1 MGATVGVEK
10 ATPFKKSKKEEV
22 QSMSTTSRTVHVICC
37 VVFLCCLASTVLAQ
51 DYPSKPI
58 RLVVPYP
65 PGGSTDIVA
74 RIIGQ
79 KLTESWGQP
88 VVIDNRA
95 GASGIIGSELVAKA
109 PPDGYTVLLIGAGPY
124 VINPS
129 LFAKLPYDSVKDFTP
144 ITLVTKLPL
153 LLLTHPSLSANSVK
167 DLITVM
173 KSKREG
179 LPYASIGIG
188 TPSHLAMELFKSMA
202 QVEKLVHVPYSGSG
216 TAHTALLG
224 GQGALVMFDSVLSS
238 YPHVKSGKEKAIAVS
253 AAQRLASLPDVPTVA
268 ESGLPGFE
276 ADTWNGLV
284 APAGVPQ
291 EIALKLSREF
301 TRILNMSD
309 VQARLV
315 TQGAIPGG
323 NTPQVFAA
331 FVKAEI
337 AKWGKVIRDAD
348 VRAE

>member
-1 MGATVGVEK
+1 MSIISRIVRGVCCAVCICGLAGA
-10 ATPFKKSKKEEV
+10 
-22 QSMSTTSRTVHVICC
+22 
-37 VVFLCCLASTVLAQ
+37 VFAQ

-88 VVIDNRA
+88 VVVDNRA
-95 GASGIIGSELVAKA
+95 GASGMLGSEIVAKA
-109 PPDGYTVLLIGAGPY
+109 PPDGYTILLIGAGPY

-129 LFAKLPYDSVKDFTP
+129 LFAKVPYDSAKDFIP
-144 ITLVTKLPL
+144 ITLVTRLPL
-153 LLLTHPSLSANSVK
+153 LLVTHPSLPVKSVK
-167 DLITVM
+167 ELITVM

-179 LPYASIGIG
+179 FPYASIGIG

-202 QVEKLVHVPYSGSG
+202 QIEKLTHVPYSGSG

-238 YPHVKSGKEKAIAVS
+238 ISHVKAGKERVIAVS
-253 AAQRLASLPDVPTVA
+253 AAKRLASLPDVPTVA
-268 ESGLPGFE
+268 ESGLAGFE

-284 APAGVPQ
+284 GPAGLSA
-291 EIALKLSREF
+291 EIARKLSSEF
-301 TRILNMSD
+301 TRILNLPD
-309 VQARLV
+309 VQAKLV

-323 NTPQVFAA
+323 NTPEVFGA
-331 FVKAEI
+331 FVKTEM
-337 AKWGKVIRDAD
+337 AKWSRVIKDAN
-348 VRAE
+348 VKAE

>member
-1 MGATVGVEK
+1 
-10 ATPFKKSKKEEV
+10 
-22 QSMSTTSRTVHVICC
+22 MSTTSRIARAFCC
-37 VVFLCCLASTVLAQ
+37 VVFICCFAGAVLAQ

-88 VVIDNRA
+88 VIVDNRA
-95 GASGIIGSELVAKA
+95 GASGIIGTELVAKA
-109 PPDGYTVLLIGAGPY
+109 QPDGYTVEFIGAGPY

-129 LFAKLPYDSVKDFTP
+129 LFTKLPYDSLKDLTP
-144 ITLVTKLPL
+144 VTLVTRLPL
-153 LLLTHPSLSANSVK
+153 LLLTHPSLKVNSVK
-167 DLITVM
+167 DLIAVM
-173 KSKREG
+173 KSRPEG

-202 QVEKLVHVPYSGSG
+202 GVEKLVHVPYSGSG

-238 YPHVKSGKEKAIAVS
+238 FQHVKSGKEKAIAVS

-284 APAGVPQ
+284 APAGLPQ
-291 EIALKLSREF
+291 EIAVKLSREF
-301 TRILNMSD
+301 IKILGMPD
-309 VQARLV
+309 VQAKLV

-323 NTPQVFAA
+323 NSPQEFAA

-337 AKWGKVIRDAD
+337 AKWGKVIRDAN

>member
-1 MGATVGVEK
+1 
-10 ATPFKKSKKEEV
+10 
-22 QSMSTTSRTVHVICC
+22 
-37 VVFLCCLASTVLAQ
+37 
-51 DYPSKPI
+51 
-58 RLVVPYP
+58 
-65 PGGSTDIVA
+65 
-74 RIIGQ
+74 
-79 KLTESWGQP
+79 
-88 VVIDNRA
+88 
-95 GASGIIGSELVAKA
+95 
-109 PPDGYTVLLIGAGPY
+109 
-124 VINPS
+124 
-129 LFAKLPYDSVKDFTP
+129 
-144 ITLVTKLPL
+144 
-153 LLLTHPSLSANSVK
+153 
-167 DLITVM
+167 
-173 KSKREG
+173 
-179 LPYASIGIG
+179 
-188 TPSHLAMELFKSMA
+188 
-202 QVEKLVHVPYSGSG
+202 
-216 TAHTALLG
+216 
-224 GQGALVMFDSVLSS
+224 
-238 YPHVKSGKEKAIAVS
+238 VS

-301 TRILNMSD
+301 IRILNMPD

>member
-1 MGATVGVEK
+1 M
-10 ATPFKKSKKEEV
+10 
-22 QSMSTTSRTVHVICC
+22 SMTWRTARAICC
-37 VVFLCCLASTVLAQ
+37 VVFICCFASAVLAQ

-88 VVIDNRA
+88 VIVDNRA
-95 GASGIIGSELVAKA
+95 GASGIIGTELVAKA
-109 PPDGYTVLLIGAGPY
+109 QPDGYTVEFIGAGPY

-129 LFAKLPYDSVKDFTP
+129 LFAKLPYDSLKDFTP
-144 ITLVTKLPL
+144 ITLITRLPL
-153 LLLTHPSLSANSVK
+153 LLLTHPSLKVNSVK
-167 DLITVM
+167 DLIAIM
-173 KSKREG
+173 KSRREG

-202 QVEKLVHVPYSGSG
+202 GVEKLVHVPYSGSG

-238 YPHVKSGKEKAIAVS
+238 FQHVKSGKEKAIAVS

-284 APAGVPQ
+284 APAGLPQ
-291 EIALKLSREF
+291 EIAAKLSREF
-301 TRILNMSD
+301 IKILGMPD
-309 VQARLV
+309 VQAKLV

-323 NTPQVFAA
+323 NSPQVFAA
-331 FVKAEI
+331 FVKSEI
-337 AKWGKVIRDAD
+337 EKWGKVIRDANVKAD
-348 VRAE
+348 Q

>member
-1 MGATVGVEK
+1 MSMTWRTARAIFCGV
-10 ATPFKKSKKEEV
+10 F
-22 QSMSTTSRTVHVICC
+22 ICC
-37 VVFLCCLASTVLAQ
+37 FASVVLAQ
-51 DYPSKPI
+51 DYPNKPI

-88 VVIDNRA
+88 VIVDNRA
-95 GASGIIGSELVAKA
+95 GASGIIGTELVAKA
-109 PPDGYTVLLIGAGPY
+109 PPDGYTVEFIGAGPY

-129 LFAKLPYDSVKDFTP
+129 LFAKLPYDSLKDFTP
-144 ITLVTKLPL
+144 ITLVTRLPL
-153 LLLTHPSLSANSVK
+153 LLLTHPSLKVNSVK
-167 DLITVM
+167 DLIAVM
-173 KSKREG
+173 KSRREG

-202 QVEKLVHVPYSGSG
+202 GVEKLVHVPYSGSG

-238 YPHVKSGKEKAIAVS
+238 FQHVKSGKEKAIAVS

-284 APAGVPQ
+284 APAGLPQ
-291 EIALKLSREF
+291 EIAAKLSREF
-301 TRILNMSD
+301 IKILGMPD
-309 VQARLV
+309 VQAKLT

-323 NTPQVFAA
+323 NSPQEFAA

-337 AKWGKVIRDAD
+337 AKWGKVIRDANVKAD
-348 VRAE
+348 Q